1 MKKVLLVGSN
11 SLRAPYPVTP
21 VGLCLVAAALEPDWQ
36 VRVFDP
42 NADGADLAAVVGQF
56 APDYVG
62 LGIRNIDDVVME
74 DGVSFVN
81 DVRERFA
88 RPLRTLT
95 RAPLILGGAG
105 FSIFPQEWL
114 EECDADYGVV
124 GEGEAAFPALLAA
137 LERGRD
143 PLAVPG
149 VVSRGRS
156 AAPRAARPVLLDL
169 LPFAE
174 IDQRIDYAPYRERG
188 AYPIQTKRG
197 CARRCV
203 YCSYPQIEG
212 RAFRCRPAESVVD
225 EIQQVSERLGDVAF
239 EFVDSVFNDPPG
251 HAESIC
257 WEIAQRGLK
266 VRLRTMGVNPA
277 QVTRE
282 LIDLMSA
289 AGFAQIDSTP
299 DSASPAMLE
308 EPAQE
313 LHARAAAAH
322 RDHRARGEDADDVV
336 LPARRPGRDRGDDHR
351 DLRLHRPLRGPRGHG
366 PRQRG
371 AADLPAHR
379 AVRHGRPGGLRGAG
393 RVAADAALL
402 RLARNSAGT
411 GCWRSSAARSPRGR
425 TASGRPSPRRRPRCS
440 RRRRGS
446 GGSRGSRSRC
456 SGHCCACAGSGFEA
470 STAVRAKGVGMI
482 LTNVESVPGRVIA
495 EHFGLVSGSTVRSK
509 HFGKDFMAGLKNIV
523 GGELK
528 GYTELLEESRREAV
542 NRMVEM
548 AKGMGANAVVNI
560 RFSTSSVAAGAAELY
575 AYGTAVR
582 LE

>member
-11 SLRAPYPVTP
+11 SLRAPYPVSP
-21 VGLCLVAAALEPDWQ
+21 VGLCLVAAALGSDWQ
-36 VRVFDP
+36 VRIFDP
-42 NADGADLAAVVGQF
+42 NAEGADLAAAVEQF

-74 DGVSFVN
+74 EGVSFVN

-88 RPLRTLT
+88 RPLRRLT

-149 VVSRGRS
+149 VVAPGRPLS
-156 AAPRAARPVLLDL
+156 ARAARTVMLDL

-174 IDQRIDYAPYRERG
+174 IDRRIDYAPYRERG

-212 RAFRCRPAESVVD
+212 RSFRCRPAESVVD
-225 EIQQVSERLGDVAF
+225 EIQQVQERLGDVAF

-277 QVTRE
+277 LVTRE
-282 LIDLMSA
+282 LIDMMA
-289 AGFAQIDSTP
+289 DAGFAQIDSTP

-308 EPAQE
+308 NLRKNFTLAQ
-313 LHARAAAAH
+313 LQAH
-322 RDHRARGEDADDVV
+322 RDVVREAKMPTMWFFLLGGPGETERDD
-336 LPARRPGRDRGDDHR
+336 RR
-351 DLRLHRPLRGPRGHG
+351 DLRLHRPLRRPRGHG
-366 PRQRG
+366 PHQRG
-371 AADLPAHR
+371 VADLPAHR
-379 AVRHGRPGGLRGAG
+379 ALRHGRPGGVRGAG
-393 RVAADAALL
+393 GIAAAPVLL
-402 RLARNSAGT
+402 CLA
-411 GCWRSSAARSPRGR
+411 AAR
-425 TASGRPSPRRRPRCS
+425 
-440 RRRRGS
+440 
-446 GGSRGSRSRC
+446 
-456 SGHCCACAGSGFEA
+456 
-470 STAVRAKGVGMI
+470 
-482 LTNVESVPGRVIA
+482 PG
-495 EHFGLVSGSTVRSK
+495 
-509 HFGKDFMAGLKNIV
+509 
-523 GGELK
+523 
-528 GYTELLEESRREAV
+528 
-542 NRMVEM
+542 
-548 AKGMGANAVVNI
+548 
-560 RFSTSSVAAGAAELY
+560 
-575 AYGTAVR
+575 
-582 LE
+582 